1 MEKLAMV
8 IRKKT
13 HLIALTAAFLL
24 SASAITHTATA
35 GSITDPAN
43 DFIPTFAG
51 TPDPSLD
58 VLSFS
63 TTFDGT
69 TFYIAA
75 TENGDIALFPTGRFV
90 IGFNRGAATSN
101 FAAIGLPNIV
111 FDSVITLN
119 SNGDVG
125 GRDLVT
131 NTPITLPAGAA
142 TILGSTFQIDVPA
155 ALLPSQ
161 GLLPA
166 QYGVNLWPRDTSVPA
181 GNTQIADFAPDAT
194 DLIVGAAVAVPEP
207 SSLAL
212 LAVGLLGLRFA
223 KRRMAL

>member
-1 MEKLAMV
+1 MENLTMV
-8 IRKKT
+8 VRKKA

-51 TPDPSLD
+51 THDPSLD

-69 TFYIAA
+69 TFHIAA
-75 TENGDIALFPTGRFV
+75 TENGDIASFPTGRFV

-111 FDSVITLN
+111 FDAVITLN
-119 SNGDVG
+119 SNGVAG

-131 NTPITLPAGAA
+131 NTAITLPAGSA

-155 ALLPSQ
+155 ALLPSE
-161 GLLPA
+161 
-166 QYGVNLWPRDTSVPA
+166 YGVNLWPRDTSVPA

-212 LAVGLLGLRFA
+212 L
-223 KRRMAL
+223 

>member
-1 MEKLAMV
+1 MLVEKMENVTMAV
-8 IRKKT
+8 RKKA
-13 HLIALTAAFLL
+13 HLTGLAAAFLL
-24 SASAITHTATA
+24 SASAIPHTAVA

-51 TPDPSLD
+51 THDPSLD

-63 TTFDGT
+63 TTFDGA
-69 TFYIAA
+69 TFHITA
-75 TENGDIALFPTGRFV
+75 TENGDIASFPTGRFV
-90 IGFNRGAATSN
+90 IGFNRGAATSD
-101 FAAIGLPNIV
+101 FFSLGLPDIV

-119 SNGDVG
+119 SNGVAG

-131 NTPITLPAGAA
+131 NTQIILPAGSA

-166 QYGVNLWPRDTSVPA
+166 QYGVNLWPRDTAVAA
-181 GNTQIADFAPDAT
+181 GDTQIADFAPDT
-194 DLIVGAAVAVPEP
+194 RDLIVGAAVAVPEP

-212 LAVGLLGLRFA
+212 
-223 KRRMAL
+223 

>member
-1 MEKLAMV
+1 MENLAMV
-8 IRKKT
+8 IRKKA

-51 TPDPSLD
+51 THDPSLD

-69 TFYIAA
+69 TFHITA
-75 TENGDIALFPTGRFV
+75 TENGDIASFPTGRFV

-111 FDSVITLN
+111 FDSVITLTN
-119 SNGDVG
+119 PSGKY
-125 GRDLVT
+125 VT
-131 NTPITLPAGAA
+131 L
-142 TILGSTFQIDVPA
+142 
-155 ALLPSQ
+155 
-161 GLLPA
+161 
-166 QYGVNLWPRDTSVPA
+166 
-181 GNTQIADFAPDAT
+181 
-194 DLIVGAAVAVPEP
+194 
-207 SSLAL
+207 
-212 LAVGLLGLRFA
+212 
-223 KRRMAL
+223 

>member
-1 MEKLAMV
+1 MENLAMV
-8 IRKKT
+8 IRKK
-13 HLIALTAAFLL
+13 AQLTVLAAAFLL
-24 SASAITHTATA
+24 SASAITHTAIA

-43 DFIPTFAG
+43 DFILTFAG

-69 TFYIAA
+69 TFRITA
-75 TENGDIALFPTGRFV
+75 TENGDIASFPTGRFV

-119 SNGDVG
+119 SDGVAG

-131 NTPITLPAGAA
+131 NTAITLPAGSA

-166 QYGVNLWPRDTSVPA
+166 QYGVNLWPRDTAVPA
-181 GNTQIADFAPDAT
+181 GDTQNADFAPDAR
-194 DLIVGAAVAVPEP
+194 DLIVGAAV
-207 SSLAL
+207 
-212 LAVGLLGLRFA
+212 
-223 KRRMAL
+223 

>member
-1 MEKLAMV
+1 MTICKKAHLTGLA
-8 IRKKT
+8 
-13 HLIALTAAFLL
+13 AAFLL
-24 SASAITHTATA
+24 STSAISHTAVA

-43 DFIPTFAG
+43 DFIPSFAG

-69 TFYIAA
+69 TFHIAA
-75 TENGDIALFPTGRFV
+75 TENGDIASFPTGRFV
-90 IGFNRGAATSN
+90 IGFNRGAANNN
-101 FAAIGLPNIV
+101 FSSIGLPSIV

-119 SNGDVG
+119 SNGVVG

-131 NTPITLPAGAA
+131 NTPITLPAGSA

-161 GLLPA
+161 GLL
-166 QYGVNLWPRDTSVPA
+166 RDCREIGGQA
-181 GNTQIADFAPDAT
+181 AAAT
-194 DLIVGAAVAVPEP
+194 GGSA
-207 SSLAL
+207 SLA
-212 LAVGLLGLRFA
+212 A
-223 KRRMAL
+223 